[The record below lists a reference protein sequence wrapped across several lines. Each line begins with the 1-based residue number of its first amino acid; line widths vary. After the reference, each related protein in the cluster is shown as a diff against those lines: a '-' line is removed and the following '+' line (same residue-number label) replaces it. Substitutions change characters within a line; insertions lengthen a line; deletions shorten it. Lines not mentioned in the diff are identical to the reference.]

1 MKERKL
7 AYTVFVEDNNLLRS
21 YGVNN
26 VSDLIAKATELYPS
40 GKGYEG
46 DYTNR
51 MNSLNQYIAY
61 HMVNKV
67 MYTNQFF
74 YTSGAIKGYTPD
86 EFIETML
93 PFRIIKAS
101 LLNRETMLN
110 PGSDFTTI
118 LRTNESKT
126 TINGVYHLLDKMLVY
141 TSSVENMLSN
151 SRIRFNVASLF
162 PEFANNGIRCS
173 RGVTQPVDK
182 TWGDIYSFEPSYLPS
197 CKISKD
203 TRFIYLAGMEGSWYN
218 NFQGDEL
225 KALGPFDFTVRLLPV
240 PPGTY
245 ELRFNYTSAAATGR
259 AVTQIYV
266 DNKPTGI
273 PIDMSINS
281 ADPRIGCIA
290 DKNTDD
296 NGFENDKTMR
306 NRGYMKGP
314 NTWTANAGTLNL
326 RDFSSVVRR
335 IVGTYTFTEYSAHTI
350 RFKACTSDT
359 QKQTMVNMIEFVPKS
374 IFNPASG
381 EPESRE

>member
-1 MKERKL
+1 
-7 AYTVFVEDNNLLRS
+7 
-21 YGVNN
+21 
-26 VSDLIAKATELYPS
+26 
-40 GKGYEG
+40 
-46 DYTNR
+46 
-51 MNSLNQYIAY
+51 
-61 HMVNKV
+61 
-67 MYTNQFF
+67 
-74 YTSGAIKGYTPD
+74 
-86 EFIETML
+86 
-93 PFRIIKAS
+93 
-101 LLNRETMLN
+101 
-110 PGSDFTTI
+110 
-118 LRTNESKT
+118 
-126 TINGVYHLLDKMLVY
+126 
-141 TSSVENMLSN
+141 
-151 SRIRFNVASLF
+151 
-162 PEFANNGIRCS
+162 
-173 RGVTQPVDK
+173 
-182 TWGDIYSFEPSYLPS
+182 
-197 CKISKD
+197 
-203 TRFIYLAGMEGSWYN
+203 MEGSWYN